1 MLRLVV
7 WLFLFHFGFDFW
19 IFPNFFIDSVS
30 LIIDYLSPQ

>member
-30 LIIDYLSPQ
+30 PHY